1 MRAIVKNAWKVG
13 ELAHQFMNGDNVD
26 IETVDKFYP
35 DAYIVKEAE
44 WRLYN
49 AKEALY
55 DLHHSEPDY
64 KVWKR
69 DARQLTTFITRGNDK
84 CQPHENDG
92 LSYEKI
98 LEKIKADEDF
108 KFYSREDTYQLKK
121 ART

>member
-13 ELAHQFMNGDNVD
+13 ELAHQFENGDYVD
-26 IETVDKFYP
+26 IETVDEFYP

-49 AKEALY
+49 AKEALH

-64 KVWKR
+64 KVWKK
-69 DARQLTTFITRGNDK
+69 DARQLTTFINRWKDK

-98 LEKIKADEDF
+98 KEKINAKEQ
-108 KFYSREDTYQLKK
+108 S
-121 ART
+121 